1 MSTETHSP
9 GFVTVDAHLIDEL
22 QTLVGYEQV
31 ITAEAEVETLSKDCY
46 WYSPVLK
53 SGLMT
58 RRASAFVKVSSVAE
72 LKAVMALAYRN
83 DLPLTIRG
91 GATGNYGQSI
101 PLCGGLVVD
110 ITGLDQILTIEDGV
124 VTTEPGV
131 RVINLERAVRLKGYE
146 LRCLPSTWVKSTV
159 SGFISGGSGGIGSIT
174 WGGLREL
181 GTIKRLKILTLEA
194 EPREIVL
201 EEADALKAFH
211 AYGTNGVITELQL
224 RLAPAK
230 KWDQIIVTGPD
241 WSTVAGFATRIAY
254 DNAIPKRLLS
264 LLEASFGA
272 SFKPLRK
279 WLPDG
284 HAFILMEVEQAT
296 TGGIVAEAKA
306 KGLEVTQVI
315 PHKDPKG
322 QPMIMEYGWNHST
335 LWMLKAHPGHTFLQ
349 LGMGEDFL
357 EKSAKIKSAF
367 PGQIHL
373 HYEFVRGRA
382 PNGEFGRVIPV
393 LLPVV
398 QFVSAEHLKKVI
410 AFIEGLGIGSNN
422 PHSCY
427 LEDAARE
434 PLFEAQLALK
444 READPKGLLNPGK
457 MRTAASPGLI
467 ATLPKF
473 LYN

>member
-1 MSTETHSP
+1 MSTDTDSP
-9 GFVTVDAHLIDEL
+9 GFISVDASVIEEL

-31 ITAEAEVETLSKDCY
+31 ITSETEVETLSKDCY

-53 SGLMT
+53 LELMT
-58 RRASAFVKVSSVAE
+58 RRASAVVKVASIAE
-72 LKAVMALAYRN
+72 LKAVMALAYKN
-83 DLPLTIRG
+83 DLPLTVRG

-110 ITGLDQILTIEDGV
+110 ITGLDQILNVDEGV

-131 RVINLERAVRLKGYE
+131 RMINLERAVRAKGYE

-181 GTIKRLKILTLEA
+181 GTIKRLKLLTMEA

-201 EEADALKAFH
+201 NEADALKAFH
-211 AYGTNGVITELQL
+211 TYGTNGVITELQL
-224 RLAPAK
+224 RLAPAR
-230 KWDQIIVTGPD
+230 KWDQIVVTGPD
-241 WSTVAGFATRIAY
+241 WEKVASFATRIAY
-254 DNAIPKRLLS
+254 DDAIPKRLLS

-279 WLPDG
+279 WLPEG
-284 HAFILMEVEQAT
+284 HAFILMEVDQSSTAAL
-296 TGGIVAEAKA
+296 VAEAGQR
-306 KGLEVTQVI
+306 GLEVTQVI

-322 QPMIMEYGWNHST
+322 QPMLMEYGWNHST

-349 LGMGEDFL
+349 LGMGTDFL
-357 EKSAKIKSAF
+357 EQSAKIKAEF
-367 PGQIHL
+367 PGQVHL

-382 PNGEFGRVIPV
+382 PDGDFGRVIPV
-393 LLPVV
+393 LIPVIEY
-398 QFVSAEHLKKVI
+398 VSDDHLRKVI
-410 AFIEGLGIGSNN
+410 AFVQGLGISSNN
-422 PHSCY
+422 PHSCF
-427 LEDAARE
+427 LEDAAKE
-434 PLFEAQLALK
+434 PLFEAQVALK

-457 MRTAASPGLI
+457 MKTAASARLL

-473 LYN
+473 LYD